1 MLAYITLVSVIGL
14 FICLSV
20 RHFRI
25 FIKAGKEPF
34 KSTLGGYFSWF
45 FNRAMEIIKALKT
58 KTLGEFFQKRL
69 IQTWTYKERW
79 IFLILVVS
87 FLILAASGFF
97 FVLLS
102 SQRIHGLLLLLHMSS
117 GVFFAIT
124 LALVVLLRARKYNF
138 NGEIS
143 VSKKTLSKKRKKDSQ
158 KILFQKLFFWLYVLG
173 GLSLIGTALM
183 MMLPYFSSDTQY
195 YILQIHRY
203 SALFSIL
210 SAMGFTDFLLFD
222 RKT

>member
-1 MLAYITLVSVIGL
+1 MLSYITVLSVIVL
-14 FICLSV
+14 FIGLSY

-25 FIKAGKEPF
+25 SIKYGKKQS
-34 KSTLGGYFSWF
+34 KSSQGGYFPWLC
-45 FNRAMEIIKALKT
+45 NRTLEITKALNVKN
-58 KTLGEFFQKRL
+58 LGEFFQKRF
-69 IQTWTYKERW
+69 IHPWPYKERW
-79 IFLILVVS
+79 IFLILVFS
-87 FLILAASGFF
+87 FFFLVMSGFF

-143 VSKKTLSKKRKKDSQ
+143 VSKKTSSKKNKKDGH
-158 KILFQKLFFWLYVLG
+158 KILFQKIFFWLYVLG

-210 SAMGFTDFLLFD
+210 SAMGFADFVLFD